1 MIKTSAELSI
11 INSKYDIQNQDKR
24 RWLEER
30 NKAYNFYKGRT
41 HKYTMDYFAGSLQS
55 KLPIANVNLT
65 KRIIDRISLV
75 YMKPPQREYSNPDIP
90 EILFNKNHKLQ
101 RAERLTN
108 LLEVI
113 LIHPCWREDHIEYD
127 IIRDFEPIFG
137 DDPLTPIGI
146 TYPLQVRSTVFD
158 DTPELWAYWDLEH
171 HYVYD
176 QNGKIYTNSENPDMI
191 NPYGV
196 LPFVECFRDGKPES
210 AYLDTDACPDLIATN
225 SLINVA
231 ETNKAANVMFQSFGY
246 IYAQGSYIDSE
257 NLKVGQDQILNLGAD
272 GSLGM
277 VSPPNSIPAL
287 TESIKESYKMI
298 AQNYHLQVSFVE
310 GTTAESGVALK
321 LRSQELTDERLSD
334 VIRWKEIELKLFEL
348 ERLMIAVELGK
359 DAGDLENIDFDE
371 STEILSDQEQRE
383 RWEWELSHGLID
395 VIDILMQK
403 DPDKFPERK
412 DAEAYLEERKQS
424 QDDPVNEEQNQLL
437 QALTSPVV

>member
-1 MIKTSAELSI
+1 MIRTPAQLAVL
-11 INSKYDIQNQDKR
+11 NSKYDAQNQEKQ
-24 RWLEER
+24 RWIEER
-30 NKAYNFYKGRT
+30 QRAYNYYKGRT
-41 HKYTMDYFAGSLQS
+41 DVYTRGYFAEMFAN
-55 KLPIANVNLT
+55 KLPIANVNIT
-65 KRIIDRISLV
+65 KRIIDRVSLV
-75 YMKPPQREYSNPDIP
+75 YMKPPQREYTNP
-90 EILFNKNHKLQ
+90 EIMDVLIDKDHKLQ

-108 LLEVI
+108 LLEVV
-113 LIHPCWREDHIEYD
+113 LIHPCWRDDHIEYD

-137 DDPLTPIGI
+137 ENPLVPIGI

-158 DTPELWAYWDLEH
+158 DTAELWAYWDDEH
-171 HYVYD
+171 HYTYD
-176 QNGKIYTNSENPDMI
+176 RNGKIYTEDDNPEMI

-225 SLINVA
+225 CLINVA

-257 NLKVGQDQILNLGAD
+257 KLKVGQDQILNLGAD

-287 TESIKESYKMI
+287 TESIKESYKML

-321 LRSQELTDERLSD
+321 LRNQELTDERISD
-334 VIRWKEIELKLFEL
+334 VIRWKEIEINLFEL
-348 ERLMIAVELGK
+348 EKLIIAVEMGK
-359 DAGDLENIDFDE
+359 DAGGLEHCDFDE
-371 STEILSDQEQRE
+371 TTEVLSDQEQRE

-395 VIDILMQK
+395 VVDILMQK
-403 DPDKFPERK
+403 DPDQFPERK
-412 DAEAYLEERKQS
+412 DAEAYLEERKQ
-424 QDDPVNEEQNQLL
+424 VKETEEGEGNELL
-437 QALTSPVV
+437 KALTEPV

>member
-1 MIKTSAELSI
+1 MIRTPAQLAVL
-11 INSKYDIQNQDKR
+11 NSKYDAQNQEKQ
-24 RWLEER
+24 RWIEER
-30 NKAYNFYKGRT
+30 QRAYNYYKGRT
-41 HKYTMDYFAGSLQS
+41 DVYTRGYFAEMFAN
-55 KLPIANVNLT
+55 KLPIANVNIT
-65 KRIIDRISLV
+65 KRIIDRVSLV
-75 YMKPPQREYSNPDIP
+75 YMKPPQREYTNP
-90 EILFNKNHKLQ
+90 EIMDVLIDKDHKLQ

-108 LLEVI
+108 LLEVV
-113 LIHPCWREDHIEYD
+113 LIHPCWRDDHIEYD

-137 DDPLTPIGI
+137 ENPLVPIGI

-158 DTPELWAYWDLEH
+158 DTAELWAYWDDEH
-171 HYVYD
+171 HYTYD
-176 QNGKIYTNSENPDMI
+176 RNGKIYTEDDNPEMI

-225 SLINVA
+225 CLINVA

-257 NLKVGQDQILNLGAD
+257 KLKVGQDQILNLGAD

-287 TESIKESYKMI
+287 TESIKESYKML

-321 LRSQELTDERLSD
+321 LRNQELTDERISD
-334 VIRWKEIELKLFEL
+334 VIRWKEIEINLFEL
-348 ERLMIAVELGK
+348 EKLIIAVEMGK
-359 DAGDLENIDFDE
+359 DAGGLEHCDFDE
-371 STEILSDQEQRE
+371 TTEVLSDQEQRE

-395 VIDILMQK
+395 VVDILMQK
-403 DPDKFPERK
+403 DPDQFPERK
-412 DAEAYLEERKQS
+412 DAEAYLEERKQ
-424 QDDPVNEEQNQLL
+424 VKEIEEGEGNELL
-437 QALTSPVV
+437 KALTEPV